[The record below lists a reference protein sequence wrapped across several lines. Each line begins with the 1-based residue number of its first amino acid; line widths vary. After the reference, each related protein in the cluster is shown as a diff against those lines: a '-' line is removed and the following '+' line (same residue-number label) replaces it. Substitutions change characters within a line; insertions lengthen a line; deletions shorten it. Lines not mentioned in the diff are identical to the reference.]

1 VINNQGGGIFQ
12 MLPIART
19 LAGDPLFEKV
29 VLTPQ
34 RVDLGLLAAAHG
46 ISHQQVTDPATFCA
60 LIQTLP
66 AGIRILEVP
75 SDGLAESRWR
85 QDLFQRLSQPQ
96 F

>member
-1 VINNQGGGIFQ
+1 

-46 ISHQQVTDPATFCA
+46 IPHQQVTDPATFCA